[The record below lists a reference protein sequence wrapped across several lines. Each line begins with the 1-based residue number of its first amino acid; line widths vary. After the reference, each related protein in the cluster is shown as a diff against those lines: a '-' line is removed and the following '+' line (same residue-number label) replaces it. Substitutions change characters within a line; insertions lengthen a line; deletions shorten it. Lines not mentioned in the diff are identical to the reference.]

1 MLGRRSR
8 RLLFSARTLVCL
20 GERRRLAS
28 VRAFAWTLCVVLAS
42 VNASANNTVL
52 VADGGNSR
60 VLSYNVDS
68 NNDWSFNGV
77 FAQPSDGS
85 GLSAPGPI
93 LYDGAST
100 VYVGE
105 TNNSG
110 SARILKYS
118 LSGAF
123 QGVLTTFSGEVP
135 DQLALA
141 PDGDLLASNP
151 FGNNGFE
158 QDNIYKIDVA
168 TGSYSQFIA
177 QPDPLFFPSSPYTLA
192 NPRGMAIKGNTLYVA
207 NRDGMGSSGGSILR
221 FDATTGAYLDAG
233 IGANAASINDDVF
246 GDFDNP
252 QALYYDAPSDT
263 LYASVFGGGQD
274 IFAIQ
279 LAGSA
284 AMVPPLS
291 GTNTPEQ
298 GVTKVYNPSDT
309 GFILDIAVVNGVTYW
324 SSFNG
329 SVERLDAVDT
339 RTRVVSGLANGQG
352 LQEIPFQGIGTG
364 EIEWVAGGLG
374 DWSVGANWVGGIPD
388 GTLDR
393 VLLGAAIQADS
404 SIYSDVD
411 RTVQSLRFDS
421 PNTYAIVG
429 AGELT
434 LQSAVGDATI
444 VVNDGDH
451 EVQLVMNLASD
462 TNVTVAAGST
472 LAFNNLLNL
481 NGFTLSIL
489 GAGTVDFNNALV
501 TGGGSISASGSISLL
516 GAEGLGVVY
525 AVPEPSGVFLLLVGS
540 LVIGVSCRSRQ
551 RTDAP

>member
-1 MLGRRSR
+1 M
-8 RLLFSARTLVCL
+8 
-20 GERRRLAS
+20 
-28 VRAFAWTLCVVLAS
+28 LAS

-141 PDGDLLASNP
+141 PDGNLLASNP

-233 IGANAASINDDVF
+233 IGANPASINDDVF
-246 GDFDNP
+246 GDFDNA

-274 IFAIQ
+274 IFAIE

-284 AMVPPLS
+284 AMAPPLS

-393 VLLGAAIQADS
+393 VLLGATIQTDS

-444 VVNDGDH
+444 VVDDGDH
-451 EVQLVMNLASD
+451 ELQLVMNLASD

-501 TGGGSISASGSISLL
+501 TGGGSISASGSVSLL

-540 LVIGVSCRSRQ
+540 LVAGASYRSRQ
-551 RTDAP
+551 QTDAP